1 MPERIRAV
9 VIGAGPAGL
18 ATSRELVRHGVEHVV
33 LERGDR
39 VGYSWANLYASLT
52 LHTGKHMSALPGLRL
67 PRSAPL
73 FVTRDAFVAYLS
85 NYATKFALP
94 LRTRWKVT
102 AVERLTKTDSG
113 WRVRAATPGGDV
125 ELECDDVIV
134 ATGIIAN
141 PRIPLISG
149 AGEFQRA
156 GGQLLHS
163 VEYRTPTPFL
173 NKRILVV
180 GIGNSGGEIAS
191 ELARAG
197 MANGDRTH
205 VTVAVRSGANVVPRE
220 ILGVPVQYLARYI
233 RKLPRK
239 AREAVVRLVGRIVE
253 KRRGPPVLPRPAH
266 GPLDAIPLIGF
277 HLVDAIREG
286 LVQVRGAVDR
296 LTAMGAIFADEKT
309 PAEQPFDVVILAT
322 GFAPALAPLG
332 QLIRADEKG
341 FALRRDRVTSADHDR
356 LYFVGHNY
364 DATGGL
370 FNIAHDATL
379 VAERVAA
386 SRPSDRTRSARPITE
401 HSHTA

>member
-1 MPERIRAV
+1 MAERIPAV

-18 ATSRELVRHGVEHVV
+18 ATSRELTRHGVEHVV
-33 LERGDR
+33 FERGDR
-39 VGYSWANLYASLT
+39 VGYSWANLYDSLT

-73 FVTRDAFVAYLS
+73 FVPRDAFVSYLS
-85 NYATKFALP
+85 SYATRFALP
-94 LRTRWKVT
+94 VRMQWEVN
-102 AVERLTKTDSG
+102 AVERLTNSDAR
-113 WRVRAATPGGDV
+113 WRVRAVTPGGEV

-134 ATGIIAN
+134 ATGIVAN
-141 PRIPLISG
+141 PRIPAMPG
-149 AGEFQRA
+149 AMDFERA

-163 VEYRTPTPFL
+163 VEYRTPAPFMG
-173 NKRILVV
+173 KRILVV
-180 GIGNSGGEIAS
+180 GVGNSGGEIAS
-191 ELARAG
+191 ELARAEKVDG
-197 MANGDRTH
+197 SRTH

-239 AREAVVRLVGRIVE
+239 ARQAVVALVGRIVE

-286 LVQVRGAVDR
+286 LVQVRGAVAR
-296 LTAMGAIFADEKT
+296 LTAAGAIFADDNT

-322 GFAPALAPLG
+322 GFSPALAALG

-341 FALRRDRVTSADHDR
+341 FALRRDRVTSVDHEG

-370 FNIAHDATL
+370 FNIARDATL
-379 VAERVAA
+379 AAERVAA
-386 SRPSDRTRSARPITE
+386 SRRSDRTRSSRPITE